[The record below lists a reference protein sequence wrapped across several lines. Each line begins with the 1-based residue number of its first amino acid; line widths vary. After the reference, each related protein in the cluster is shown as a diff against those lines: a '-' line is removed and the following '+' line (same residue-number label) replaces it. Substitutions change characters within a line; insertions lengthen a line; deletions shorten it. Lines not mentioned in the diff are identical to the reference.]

1 MTAAGLLELTGA
13 RLPIVQAPMANF
25 AGRELAIA
33 AIGAGGVGSLACAVL
48 DAATVGIEVAAI
60 RAAATGPLNLNFFC
74 HTLGPQ
80 PDETVWRTT
89 LAPFYAEEGVA
100 PPTGSPPLRR
110 PFDAAMAEA
119 VEQARP
125 EIVSF
130 HFGLPDNTL
139 LARVR
144 AMGTLIFGNATT
156 LAEAHHLAAQG
167 CDAII
172 VQGREAGGH
181 AGYFLDGYR
190 SRPLEEILPEIVAA
204 VDVPVIAAGGIADA
218 IGVSAAMA
226 NGAAAIQVG
235 TAYLLTPEA
244 WTSAVH
250 RRRIETAYP
259 GDLVATN
266 LFSGGVAGGLRNRL
280 TDALGPISDLAP
292 PFPYASAALAPLR
305 AKAESEGRSDFSPL
319 WAGGGVTHARAES
332 AGDVTR
338 RLGSAALSYRSH
350 S

>member
-1 MTAAGLLELTGA
+1 MTTAGFLDLTGA

-48 DAATVGIEVAAI
+48 DAAAVVTEVATI

-80 PDETVWRTT
+80 PDETVWRET
-89 LAPFYAEEGVA
+89 LSPFYAEEGVA

-119 VEQARP
+119 VEQAQP

-130 HFGLPDNTL
+130 HFGLPDGVL
-139 LARVR
+139 LARVQ
-144 AMGTLIFGNATT
+144 ATGALIFGNATT
-156 LAEAHHLAAQG
+156 LAEAQHLAAQG

-181 AGYFLDGYR
+181 AGHFLDGYR
-190 SRPLEEILPEIVAA
+190 SVPLEEILPQVVAA

-218 IGVSAAMA
+218 AGVSTAMA
-226 NGAAAIQVG
+226 NGAAAVQLG

-280 TDALGPISDLAP
+280 TDELGPISDLAP

-305 AKAESEGRSDFSPL
+305 AKAESEGRGDFSPL

-332 AGDVTR
+332 AGDITS
-338 RLGSAALSYRSH
+338 RLGTAALNFRSH
-350 S
+350 P